1 MSFAHFAVLS
11 GFSGNLIAM
20 IEWRAQTILSFW
32 CGAAA
37 GLLALGL
44 VTVLLLRRLKQAKL
58 QAARERELASHAV
71 HERNLAQE
79 ELLRRLES
87 ERELVKEKL
96 QFESQLNAFEKYASL
111 AQLSL
116 GAAHEINNP
125 LLGILSHLELEWK
138 DARDEE
144 RKEIEE
150 CIEGARRITSAVR
163 GLLDYARSGPLKL
176 SQVDLRRLVADA
188 MKFIENQPLFR
199 SIHLQNCV
207 PAEVPTITA
216 DANQISQILMNLL
229 LNAAQAT
236 PPGGSIT
243 VMAQKVRF
251 AEMVE
256 LLVRDT
262 GCGIQADILPH
273 IFEPFFTT
281 KRGKGTGLG
290 LSITQNY
297 VVRHGGV
304 IEIESIPGQ
313 GTAVKVSLPMHQA
326 NAAVA
331 AEEVIA

>member
-1 MSFAHFAVLS
+1 MIHS
-11 GFSGNLIAM
+11 GLTSSLLAA
-20 IEWRAQTILSFW
+20 IEWRADTILSFW
-32 CGAAA
+32 IGAAA

-44 VTVLLLRRLKQAKL
+44 GAVLLRQRLRQSRVETAQVREFAEHV
-58 QAARERELASHAV
+58 AR
-71 HERNLAQE
+71 ERNLAQE
-79 ELLRRLES
+79 ELVHRLEA

-138 DARDEE
+138 DANDEQ

-163 GLLDYARSGPLKL
+163 GLLDYARTGPLKL
-176 SQVDLRRLVADA
+176 SQVDLGMLVGDA

-199 SIHLQNCV
+199 QIRLQNCV
-207 PAEVPTITA
+207 PPDVPSITA
-216 DANQISQILMNLL
+216 DANQISQTLMNLL

-251 AEMVE
+251 SDSVE
-256 LLVRDT
+256 LLVRDS
-262 GCGIQADILPH
+262 GCGIQPDILPH
-273 IFEPFFTT
+273 VFEPFFTT

-290 LSITQNY
+290 LSITRNY

-304 IEIESIPGQ
+304 IEVESIPGQ
-313 GTAVKVSLPMHQA
+313 GTTVKVTLPIRQA
-326 NAAVA
+326 SPAVVA
-331 AEEVIA
+331 DEVIA